1 MICDKR
7 TSIVLPFSESKMFPR
22 REERESERQMEDREL
37 ENICKS
43 SIYSKV
49 GGRTRDSI
57 FLEEIYPSG
66 KEFEEFQP
74 PAVCRFNRGGCRFN
88 ETIESRFSAEKWAT
102 REDEKFTR
110 SRMPPPIPLL
120 DKFSFSFFFSTS
132 HVELVVSRIEYTPF
146 DYPRFLN
153 PFFDTCPD
161 SSSTFLLSFP
171 ISRSSFPLEF
181 PALCPRIVFKFTRG
195 RRGELIP
202 IGNNQGSKARNRSGL
217 SDRMKETMVRFLK

>member
-1 MICDKR
+1 
-7 TSIVLPFSESKMFPR
+7 
-22 REERESERQMEDREL
+22 MEDREL

-120 DKFSFSFFFSTS
+120 DKFSFSFFFQRVT
-132 HVELVVSRIEYTPF
+132 
-146 DYPRFLN
+146 
-153 PFFDTCPD
+153 
-161 SSSTFLLSFP
+161 SSSLSQGSSTRRSIILVFLIHSSILVPILLQLFSYLFRSLDLVSLLSFP
-171 ISRSSFPLEF
+171 LF
-181 PALCPRIVFKFTRG
+181 V
-195 RRGELIP
+195 
-202 IGNNQGSKARNRSGL
+202 QGSYSSLHAADEVNLFLLEITK
-217 SDRMKETMVRFLK
+217 DRRREIDPDYPIE